1 MLGAPRVE
9 PKPFSLSYVSN
20 MPASPP
26 MTGSAVANANSV
38 AAADVLTPLQQQQK
52 ICNPWNAK
60 NKIISDRRIR
70 EILEAYGVTRRFQDL
85 SLFRQACVHTSYV
98 DKSDVWAKQEEPMVL
113 AERPANCLP
122 LQTADNEELEYA
134 GDGILSGVVAT
145 YLKERFSGQGEGF
158 MTNLRTEIV
167 NNDRLGELAKEVGF
181 APWLIIS
188 RHVEEVCDGRK
199 NLRLLGS
206 MFEAWL
212 GALYYS
218 AGKGGK
224 GFEEVQTFVVNV
236 MEKHIYFVKLITN
249 NNNYKDQLLRWFQ
262 AEYHQ
267 PPRYKVVTEEGPS
280 HDRIF
285 TMGVLSPEG
294 AVIATAAAR
303 SKKEAEQTAS
313 RIALEVLQAK
323 KGAAARQA
331 Q

>member
-1 MLGAPRVE
+1 
-9 PKPFSLSYVSN
+9 
-20 MPASPP
+20 MPAPAQP
-26 MTGSAVANANSV
+26 SATAV
-38 AAADVLTPLQQQQK
+38 AAAEVVTPQQQQQK
-52 ICNPWNAK
+52 VCNPWNAK
-60 NKIISDRRIR
+60 NKVMPDRRIR
-70 EILEAYGVTRRFQDL
+70 EILETYGVKRRFADL
-85 SLFRQACVHTSYV
+85 TLFRQACIHTSYV

-113 AERPANCLP
+113 ADRPPNCLP
-122 LQTADNEELEYA
+122 LQVADNEELEYA

-167 NNDRLGELAKEVGF
+167 NNDRLGELAKKVGF
-181 APWLIIS
+181 APWLVIS
-188 RHVEEVCDGRK
+188 RHVEEVCDGRQ

-236 MEKHIYFVKLITN
+236 MERHIYFVELITKN
-249 NNNYKDQLLRWFQ
+249 TNYKDQLLRWFQ

-267 PPRYKVVTEEGPS
+267 PPRYKVVAEEGPS

-303 SKKEAEQTAS
+303 NKKEAEQTAS
-313 RIALEVLQAK
+313 RIALEMLNK
-323 KGAAARQA
+323 RKAAAAATPR
-331 Q
+331 

>member
-1 MLGAPRVE
+1 MSA
-9 PKPFSLSYVSN
+9 
-20 MPASPP
+20 
-26 MTGSAVANANSV
+26 AVAPQSTV
-38 AAADVLTPLQQQQK
+38 AAADVSTPLHQQQK
-52 ICNPWNAK
+52 VCNPWNPK
-60 NKIISDRRIR
+60 NKVIPDHIIRT
-70 EILEAYGVTRRFQDL
+70 ILTTYGVKRRFADL

-98 DKSDVWAKQEEPMVL
+98 DKSEIWAKQDEPMIL
-113 AERPANCLP
+113 ADRPSSCLP
-122 LQTADNEELEYA
+122 LQGADNEELEYA
-134 GDGILSGVVAT
+134 GDGILSGVGAT

-167 NNDRLGELAKEVGF
+167 NNDRLGELAKKVGF
-181 APWLIIS
+181 APWLMIS
-188 RHVEEVCDGRK
+188 RHVEEVCDGRQ

-236 MEKHIYFVKLITN
+236 MERHIYFVELITKN
-249 NNNYKDQLLRWFQ
+249 TNYKDQLLRWFQ

-267 PPRYKVVTEEGPS
+267 PPRYTVVEEEGPS

-294 AVIATAAAR
+294 KVIAKAKAR
-303 SKKEAEQTAS
+303 NKKEAEQSAS
-313 RIALEVLQAK
+313 RLALDELTRK
-323 KGAAARQA
+323 KAAASADGGAAAAAAR
-331 Q
+331 